1 MAAEA
6 EDLRRVIRPV
16 ARHKV
21 LWLHHYVRTRPEI
34 HVRVVLILVNELGGV
49 AIGPHEAR
57 VRRQARHVAGLE
69 NDALAGR
76 IFVAHALALV
86 HGRVRDSRDRR
97 QWGATMAIVG
107 VLSGE
112 SCVRD
117 HLILDRQGVCGDGGE
132 SDHDRCAKR
141 HCRLSEWS
149 GGDEA

>member
-21 LWLHHYVRTRPEI
+21 LWLRHYVRTRPEI

-57 VRRQARHVAGLE
+57 IRRQARHVAGLE

-97 QWGATMAIVG
+97 QWGATMAVG
-107 VLSGE
+107 EATLS
-112 SCVRD
+112 V
-117 HLILDRQGVCGDGGE
+117 I
-132 SDHDRCAKR
+132 
-141 HCRLSEWS
+141 
-149 GGDEA
+149 